1 MAATLRG
8 HFDGNKIVVDDNVTL
23 VAGQQVLVTILDKH
37 DLEEKIA
44 RKEKIHNAL
53 LRLSGAL
60 AGMNITEEEIRDER
74 LKKYET
80 TD

>member
-1 MAATLRG
+1 MTATLRG

-44 RKEKIHNAL
+44 RKKKIHNAL

-60 AGMNITEEEIRDER
+60 SGMNITEEEIFHQ
-74 LKKYET
+74 
-80 TD
+80 